1 MYPDTV
7 VPSTYLPRSVLE
19 LESRALFGDYISD
32 NDPFKKKIDL
42 IDTLKVALLSRGTLA
57 KRALV
62 RIRVEINERKVLER
76 ELRP

>member
-1 MYPDTV
+1 MVIIYQIMTH
-7 VPSTYLPRSVLE
+7 S
-19 LESRALFGDYISD
+19 
-32 NDPFKKKIDL
+32 KKNIDL

-76 ELRP
+76 ES